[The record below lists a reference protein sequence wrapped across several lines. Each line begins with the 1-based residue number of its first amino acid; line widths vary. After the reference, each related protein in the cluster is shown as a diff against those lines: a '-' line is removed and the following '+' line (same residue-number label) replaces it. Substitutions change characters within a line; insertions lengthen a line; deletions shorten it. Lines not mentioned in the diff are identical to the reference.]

1 MNKRRLNDV
10 TPEEWDAMYSL
21 QLQMQPVVFTK
32 PVKGSAN
39 SLKDV
44 RVLNTDVDY
53 NHLVEWN
60 PAKKTLH

>member
-21 QLQMQPVVFTK
+21 QLQLQPVVVDK
-32 PVKGSAN
+32 KV
-39 SLKDV
+39 KDV
-44 RVLNTDVDY
+44 RVVNTDVDY
-53 NHLVEWN
+53 DHLVEWN

>member
-10 TPEEWDAMYSL
+10 TPAEWDAMYSL
-21 QLQMQPVVFTK
+21 QLQLQPVVVDK
-32 PVKGSAN
+32 PV
-39 SLKDV
+39 KDV
-44 RVLNTDVDY
+44 RVVNTDVDY